1 MATLKTRLAALEAA
15 TDKEDDAG
23 GLVLALGPIMTE
35 AQWCEAA
42 AKQQAQLVK
51 DTYEQNA

>member
-1 MATLKTRLAALEAA
+1 MPTLKTRLAALEAA
-15 TDKEDDAG
+15 TETQDDAG

-51 DTYEQNA
+51 DTYEKNA